1 MVASVPVM
9 PVRDNPDETLIV
21 YTALMILITG
31 AFLAWWLT
39 SRTERRVG
47 PALLFLLIGG
57 AISGLM
63 ESWLDNVVLVGY
75 PPDQNL
81 PVLESFGRSVP
92 IFVPIGYAWF
102 CGGLLYLMAR
112 HFQRNPIRTK
122 DVWRIYGVVVVVDF
136 VAIGLSHWLGVLEFY
151 GDPPMKV
158 AGYPVWWAGIDG
170 LHVIL
175 GGSIVLLALQ
185 HLRGRS
191 QAWLV
196 LVPSVALGAASG
208 IVGWPVSTA
217 INSQEWSDLAKY
229 LCAFASIGLSLSCVY
244 VIARLLPRVAAIS
257 GSYAALDA
265 EGPDRAPAPRV
276 AEAREERTP
285 AGTGA
290 R

>member
-1 MVASVPVM
+1 MVATVPSM
-9 PVRDNPDETLIV
+9 PVRDNPDAALVV
-21 YTALMILITG
+21 YTVLMIVLTAG
-31 AFLAWWLT
+31 FAAWWLS

-47 PALLFLLIGG
+47 PALLFLLLGG
-57 AISGLM
+57 ALSGLM

-75 PPDQNL
+75 PPEQNL

-102 CGGLLYLMAR
+102 CGGLLYVMAR
-112 HFQRNPIRTK
+112 WFQRHPVRTK

-151 GDPPMKV
+151 GDPPMEV

-170 LHVIL
+170 LHVVL

-185 HLRGRS
+185 HLRGRA

-196 LVPSVALGAASG
+196 LVPSVALGASAG

-217 INSQEWSDLAKY
+217 INSQEWSDLAKW
-229 LCAFASIGLSLSCVY
+229 LCAFASIGLSLACVH

-257 GSYAALDA
+257 GGLAAQDGEEA
-265 EGPDRAPAPRV
+265 APSASPVRV
-276 AEAREERTP
+276 AA
-285 AGTGA
+285 
-290 R
+290 